1 MSGAS
6 ERDVRAARSAA
17 VLAAL
22 AALVA
27 AARPVAGQVVS
38 GVVEDATTG
47 VAIPG
52 AFVLLEDESGETR
65 ARALSDLD
73 GRFRVAAPG
82 PGAWRLRLERIGY
95 AEAVSSSLRLEAGE
109 VRDYRFRVEAR
120 PVRLRDIPVEER
132 ARCDLLPS
140 EGVALQ
146 EVWDEARKAL
156 SATAWTGQQPYFRF
170 DVVLHT
176 RRLDARGDPLGD
188 PVLEEARFY
197 GRHPFRS
204 IPARDLVLGGF
215 VQEPPGH
222 VAYYAPDADVLLS
235 APFVRRHC
243 FRLERGADGQAAL
256 LGLQFRALPESRLP
270 DIEGVMWLD
279 PVSAELR
286 SLEFRY
292 VNLAGPATGERLGG
306 RVEFGRLPSG
316 AWIVRRWWIRT
327 PVIDW
332 VEGTRPREP
341 DRLRMVAID
350 EGGGQVVAV
359 WLTAR
364 IAGLLPVDTLDV
376 TAPPDS
382 LLVRY
387 DLREP
392 GPGES
397 W

>member
-1 MSGAS
+1 M
-6 ERDVRAARSAA
+6 RSFRLALP
-17 VLAAL
+17 LAAH
-22 AALVA
+22 AALFIS
-27 AARPVAGQVVS
+27 ARPAVGQVVS
-38 GVVEDATTG
+38 GIVEAAATG
-47 VAIPG
+47 SPIPG
-52 AFVLLEDESGETR
+52 AFVVLEDASGETR
-65 ARALSDLD
+65 ARALS
-73 GRFRVAAPG
+73 GPGGGFRVGAPG
-82 PGAWRLRLERIGY
+82 AGTWRLRLERIGY
-95 AEAVSSSLRLEAGE
+95 AEAVSPLLRLEAGE

-132 ARCDLLPS
+132 ARCDLLPA

-170 DVVLHT
+170 DVVMHT
-176 RRLDARGDPLGD
+176 RRLDARGRPLGE
-188 PVLEEARFY
+188 PLLEEARFY

-243 FRLERGADGQAAL
+243 FRLERGSDGRAGL
-256 LGLQFRALPESRLP
+256 LGLQFRALPQSRLP
-270 DIEGVMWLD
+270 DIEGVMWID
-279 PVSAELR
+279 PGSAELR

-292 VNLAGPATGERLGG
+292 VNLTGPATEERLGG
-306 RVEFGRLPSG
+306 RVEFDRLPSG

-327 PVIDW
+327 PVLEW
-332 VEGTRPREP
+332 VEGARPREP

-364 IAGLLPVDTLDV
+364 IAGLRPVDTLDV

-387 DLREP
+387 ELREP
-392 GPGES
+392 GFEET

>member
-1 MSGAS
+1 MRAS
-6 ERDVRAARSAA
+6 RLS
-17 VLAAL
+17 AL
-22 AALVA
+22 ASASLALVA
-27 AARPVAGQVVS
+27 GALPAAGQVVS
-38 GVVEDATTG
+38 GNVEDAATG
-47 VAIPG
+47 APISG
-52 AFVLLEDESGETR
+52 AFVLLEDASGETR
-65 ARALSDLD
+65 ARALS
-73 GRFRVAAPG
+73 GPGGAFRVGAPG
-82 PGAWRLRLERIGY
+82 PGTWRLRLERIGY
-95 AEAVSSSLRLEAGE
+95 EEAVSSLLQLEAGE
-109 VRDYRFRVEAR
+109 VRDYRFRVEAH
-120 PVRLRDIPVEER
+120 PVRLREIPVEER
-132 ARCDLLPS
+132 ARCDLLPA

-170 DVVLHT
+170 DVVMHT
-176 RRLDARGDPLGD
+176 RRLDARGRPYGEPL
-188 PVLEEARFY
+188 LEEARFY

-235 APFVRRHC
+235 GPFVRRHC
-243 FRLERGADGQAAL
+243 FRLERGADGRAGL
-256 LGLQFRALPESRLP
+256 LGLQFQALPESRLP

-279 PVSAELR
+279 PLSAELR

-292 VNLAGPATGERLGG
+292 VNLAGPATDDRLGG
-306 RVEFGRLPSG
+306 RVEFDRLPSG

-327 PVIDW
+327 PVIEW

>member
-1 MSGAS
+1 MRFAS
-6 ERDVRAARSAA
+6 LS
-17 VLAAL
+17 VLAVAPAALLAL
-22 AALVA
+22 AAP
-27 AARPVAGQVVS
+27 ARGQVVV
-38 GVVEDATTG
+38 GVVEEAETG
-47 VAIPG
+47 APIPG
-52 AFVLLEDESGETR
+52 AFVLLEDESGEPR
-65 ARALSDLD
+65 ARALS
-73 GRFRVAAPG
+73 GPAGGFRVGAPG
-82 PGAWRLRLERIGY
+82 PGTWRLRLERIGY
-95 AEAVSSSLRLEAGE
+95 AGAASSPLRLEAGE
-109 VRDYRFRVEAR
+109 VREVRFRVAAR
-120 PVRLRDIPVEER
+120 PVRLREIPVEER
-132 ARCDLLPS
+132 ARCDLLPA

-170 DVVLHT
+170 DVVMHT
-176 RRLDARGDPLGD
+176 RRLDARGRPVGE

-243 FRLERGADGQAAL
+243 FRLARGANGQAGL
-256 LGLQFRALPESRLP
+256 LGLEFRALPESRLP
-270 DIEGVMWLD
+270 DIEGVMWID
-279 PVSAELR
+279 PSSAELR

-292 VNLAGPATGERLGG
+292 VNLAGPAAEEELGG
-306 RVEFGRLPSG
+306 RVEFDRLPSG

-327 PVIDW
+327 PVIEW
-332 VEGTRPREP
+332 VEGRRSREP

-387 DLREP
+387 ELREP
-392 GPGES
+392 VAGEA